1 MVKPELL
8 ALVKE
13 NLPQQKY
20 VIDEMAKPS
29 KKTVLSYN
37 SYLPLAIS
45 PLFMARIKQNKN
57 MNKSL

>member
-20 VIDEMAKPS
+20 VIDDMTKAS
-29 KKTVLSYN
+29 KKKRVC
-37 SYLPLAIS
+37 A
-45 PLFMARIKQNKN
+45 
-57 MNKSL
+57 